1 MPGLYDMELLRAG
14 DAAEK
19 ASEVGSG
26 RVGSGP
32 ILSYSNNAALIQHN
46 NKSLT

>member
-1 MPGLYDMELLRAG
+1 MPRLYDMELLRAG

-26 RVGSGP
+26 VW
-32 ILSYSNNAALIQHN
+32 ALGQ
-46 NKSLT
+46 SFLTVTTQL